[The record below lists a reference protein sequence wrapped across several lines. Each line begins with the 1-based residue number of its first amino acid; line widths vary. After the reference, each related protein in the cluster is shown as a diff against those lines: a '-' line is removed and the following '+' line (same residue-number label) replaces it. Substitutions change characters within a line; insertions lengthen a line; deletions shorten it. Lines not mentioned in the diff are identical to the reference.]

1 MLLQGKANAMTNQ
14 EIGKRIKEARKSKSM
29 TLEDVAKEIG
39 VARSTV
45 QRYEAGK
52 IDKIKLP
59 VVSAIA
65 DAIGV
70 NDAWIIGKS
79 DKIVLTDADKFAR
92 TAKAFNEAHPYFP
105 YPNEDMHLT
114 SNEKVLINKYRTLN
128 DEGQNKLME
137 RVDELIELVK
147 YSKSTEREKMA

>member
-1 MLLQGKANAMTNQ
+1 MYLAENIRYLRKKNNMSQ
-14 EIGKRIKEARKSKSM
+14 EDLADILDRKSFTTIQKWESGVSDPPFKILKRLSEIFNVDM
-29 TLEDVAKEIG
+29 DTLANVHLE
-39 VARSTV
+39 S
-45 QRYEAGK
+45 
-52 IDKIKLP
+52 
-59 VVSAIA
+59 
-65 DAIGV
+65 
-70 NDAWIIGKS
+70 
-79 DKIVLTDADKFAR
+79 DADIFAR
-92 TAKAFNEAHPYFP
+92 TAEAFNEAHPYFP

>member
-1 MLLQGKANAMTNQ
+1 MTNQ

-92 TAKAFNEAHPYFP
+92 TAKAFNESHP
-105 YPNEDMHLT
+105 HLYT
-114 SNEKVLINKYRTLN
+114 LREKGLIDNYRKLN
-128 DEGQNKLME
+128 DANKDKVDTYISGLLSIQSTDEFVKRVEESNTRKEKEG
-137 RVDELIELVK
+137 
-147 YSKSTEREKMA
+147 S